1 MGAFAVLSFTFRVL
15 MAPLLYIYYGVQYR
29 LGPVEVVTTMRLQC
43 HVGCAAFIAVQ
54 IAWFVQ
60 IVVVTMKHLK
70 TKSSMPVSKQ
80 N

>member
-15 MAPLLYIYYGVQYR
+15 IAPLLYIYYGVQYG

-43 HVGCAAFIAVQ
+43 HVGCAAFTAVQ

-60 IVVVTMKHLK
+60 IVLVTMKHLNK
-70 TKSSMPVSKQ
+70 KSSVTVSKQ

>member
-1 MGAFAVLSFTFRVL
+1 

-29 LGPVEVVTTMRLQC
+29 LGPVEVATTMRLQC
-43 HVGCAAFIAVQ
+43 HVGCAAFTAVQ

-60 IVVVTMKHLK
+60 IVMATMKHLK
-70 TKSSMPVSKQ
+70 KKSSMPVSKQ